1 MAAGFWVLEGIDGC
15 GKSTQAKLLCAAL
28 EADGHQ
34 PLHLREPGSTALG
47 EGLRRLLLEP
57 GRSNWDSHAEALVF
71 FAARRELLVKEIG
84 PALAAGRD
92 VVCERFTGSTYAYQG
107 QASTEDAAWVLA
119 LDRLVVA
126 AQQPDLHL
134 ILDLDPSESYA
145 RVGREQPKDAF
156 ETRGLAFQ
164 ERVRAAYLRFAAE
177 KGPQAAVL
185 AVGGRSP
192 QEVAISVRQA
202 VEAARS

>member
-1 MAAGFWVLEGIDGC
+1 MTAGFWVLEGIDGC
-15 GKSTQAKLLCAAL
+15 GKSTQAKLLCRTL
-28 EADGHQ
+28 EAEGRQ

-57 GRSNWDSHAEALVF
+57 GRSDWDSRAEALIF
-71 FAARRELLVKEIG
+71 FAARRELLVKEIR

-92 VVCERFTGSTYAYQG
+92 VVCERFTASTYAYQG
-107 QASTEDAAWVLA
+107 QDNEENAAWVLA

-126 AQQPDLHL
+126 SEQPQLHL
-134 ILDLDPSESYA
+134 ILDLDPRESFA

-164 ERVRAAYLRFAAE
+164 EKVRAAYLRFAAE
-177 KGPQAAVL
+177 KGPAAAVL

-192 QEVAISVRQA
+192 EAIATEVHHA
-202 VEAARS
+202 VEAARP